1 MENKI
6 ETPLSEPIVSSRQEL
21 WAQLAAPQDQ
31 EVFYWAWLKLLAS
44 MGSGN
49 FVRLLLSG
57 VSGDGEVRPLACWPE
72 GEAAKTILIEV
83 AEQAIQEKCGLVHE
97 IEGQNALANFAVAY
111 PVYIGEIPRYVI
123 AAEVAVADE
132 EILAGC
138 MEQIQWGSAWLEAIS
153 RRAVSS
159 DNHWRLERMTKAID
173 LFAQVLDETTF
184 DTAAMTMVTELAQQ
198 MDCERASFGL
208 LKGKYIVVRAL
219 SHSAQF
225 GEHMNLIRA
234 IGAAM
239 DEAVMQNRLLQYPE
253 PAEAPRHLICRE
265 HQGLAEDFGA
275 KHLLT
280 IPLFNGTVYYGAITL
295 ERFSD
300 TPFSQKEAEISRDL
314 AALAGAVLHKEWLNA
329 RPLLLKVSDALTEQ
343 LKRLFGPHY
352 LTRKLV
358 MTAGLGLIIFFSLF
372 NWDYRLSADT
382 VLEGAVRRMVVAP
395 YDGFIAESL
404 ARAGDIVE
412 DGAVLCRLDDRDL
425 LLERLNWTSQRS
437 QLQKQRQE
445 AFAAR
450 DRAKVNIITAKL
462 AQAAAQLELIEN
474 KLSRTRL
481 SSPYHGQV
489 ISGDLTQRLGGVVQ
503 QGEVLFEIAP
513 LDAYRLILKVDERR
527 IADLQVG
534 QTGELVLTSLPQR
547 NFAFAVS
554 KLTPITT
561 TGEGRNF
568 FRVEAQLVSN
578 HDSLRPGM
586 EGVGKVMIDRRNLLG
601 IWTREMREW
610 LTLWLWSWCP

>member
-6 ETPLSEPIVSSRQEL
+6 ETPLSEPVASSHHDL
-21 WAQLAAPQDQ
+21 WAQLAAPRDQ
-31 EVFYWAWLKLLAS
+31 EGFYWAWLKLLAS
-44 MGSGN
+44 MSSGN
-49 FVRLLLSG
+49 FVRLLLSD
-57 VSGDGEVRPLACWPE
+57 VSEGGEIRPLACWPE
-72 GEAAKTILIEV
+72 GEEATEILVEV
-83 AEQAIQEKCGLVHE
+83 VEQAIQEKCGLVQE
-97 IEGQNALANFAVAY
+97 IDGRHGMASFAVAY
-111 PVYIGEIPRYVI
+111 PVYIGETLRYVI
-123 AAEVAVADE
+123 AGEVAVADE

-138 MEQIQWGSAWLEAIS
+138 MEQIQWGTAWLEAIS

-159 DNHWRLERMTKAID
+159 DNQWRLERMTKAID
-173 LFAQVLDETTF
+173 LFAQVLDETSF

-208 LKGKYIVVRAL
+208 LKGKYVVVRAL
-219 SHSAQF
+219 SHSAKF
-225 GEHMNLIRA
+225 GERMNLIRA

-239 DEAVMQNRLLQYPE
+239 DEAVLQNHLLQYPE
-253 PAEAPRHLICRE
+253 PAEARKHLICRE
-265 HQGLAEDFGA
+265 HECLAGAFGA
-275 KHLLT
+275 KQILT

-300 TPFSQKEAEISRDL
+300 TPFSQKETEISRDL
-314 AALAGAVLHKEWLNA
+314 AALAGAVLHKEWLND
-329 RPLLLKVSDALTEQ
+329 RPLLLKVSAALAQQ

-358 MTAGLGLIIFFSLF
+358 MVAGLGLTLFFSFF

-395 YDGFIAESL
+395 YNGFIAESL
-404 ARAGDIVE
+404 ARAGDIVK

-425 LLERLNWTSQRS
+425 LLERLNWASQRS

-445 AFAAR
+445 AIAAH
-450 DRAKVNIITAKL
+450 DRAEVNIITAKL
-462 AQAAAQLELIEN
+462 AQSAAQLELIEN

-481 SSPYHGQV
+481 SAPFHGQV
-489 ISGDLTQRLGGVVQ
+489 ISGDLTQRLGGAIQ

-513 LDAYRLILKVDERR
+513 LDAYRVILKVDERR
-527 IADLQVG
+527 IADLRVG
-534 QTGELVLTSLPQR
+534 QTGELVLTSLPQQ
-547 NFAFAVS
+547 NFPFTVS

-561 TGEGRNF
+561 TEEGRNY
-568 FRVEAQLVSN
+568 FRVEAKLVSN

-610 LTLWLWSWCP
+610 LTLWLWSWWP